1 MAYVLEGRN
10 GQQRRGR
17 GGNGYQKLSTNVEE
31 AMPALDKEN
40 SEQNFVY

>member
-1 MAYVLEGRN
+1 MAYVLEGRG
-10 GQQRRGR
+10 GQARRGR

-31 AMPALDKEN
+31 ALPVLDKES

>member
-10 GQQRRGR
+10 GKQRRGR

-31 AMPALDKEN
+31 AMPELEKED
-40 SEQNFVY
+40 SKQGFVY